1 MSVQLGLV
9 GLGTIARNQHL
20 AAIAATDGI
29 ALAAVASRNASL
41 PDVPSHRD
49 IATLLAREPAIDAIS
64 LCTPPQG
71 RFDQAAAALAAGKHL
86 MLEKPPGSTVAE
98 VMSLARLAER
108 RGVTLFASW
117 HSREAAG
124 VEAARAHLTDAELRS
139 CRITWKEDVRKW
151 HPGQQWIWQPGGLGV
166 FDPGINALS
175 IVTRILPEPIHLTA
189 ADLSY
194 PANRATPI
202 AAKLDFR
209 TTSGARVTADFDW
222 RQEGPQTWDIEVET
236 SASHLTLSGGGSRLA
251 IDGRE
256 RIAASDR
263 EYQGLY
269 RRFVELIRT
278 GQSDVD
284 LSPLILVADALLLG
298 QCQEVEPF
306 LD

>member
-1 MSVQLGLV
+1 MVVQLGLV

-20 AAIAATDGI
+20 AAIAATEGI
-29 ALAAVASRNASL
+29 TLAAVASRNASL
-41 PDVPSHRD
+41 PDVPCHRD
-49 IATLLAREPAIDAIS
+49 IATLLAREPAVGAIS

-86 MLEKPPGSTVAE
+86 MLEKPPGSTIAE
-98 VMSLARLAER
+98 VMALAALAER
-108 RGVTLFASW
+108 HGVTLFATW
-117 HSREAAG
+117 HSREAAA
-124 VEAARAHLTDAELRS
+124 VETARAHLAGAELRR

-189 ADLSY
+189 AELSY

-202 AAKLDFR
+202 AAALDFR
-209 TTSGARVTADFDW
+209 TTGGTPVSAVFDW

-236 SASHLTLSGGGSRLA
+236 AAGRLTLSGGGSRLA

-256 RIAASDR
+256 QMAAPDR
-263 EYQGLY
+263 EYAGLY
-269 RRFVELIRT
+269 RRFVELIRA
-278 GQSDVD
+278 GRSDAD
-284 LSPLILVADALLLG
+284 LSPLILVADAFLLG
-298 QCQEVEPF
+298 RRLEVEPF